1 MRAEGWRGGTSSPD
15 NRNQTQEHFSLSTE
29 TETTETQASAIQM
42 PPAEI
47 TLADI
52 SRQLKFISVL
62 LSAIILFLYL
72 ILLKA

>member
-1 MRAEGWRGGTSSPD
+1 M
-15 NRNQTQEHFSLSTE
+15 STE
-29 TETTETQASAIQM
+29 TETTETQTSAIQT